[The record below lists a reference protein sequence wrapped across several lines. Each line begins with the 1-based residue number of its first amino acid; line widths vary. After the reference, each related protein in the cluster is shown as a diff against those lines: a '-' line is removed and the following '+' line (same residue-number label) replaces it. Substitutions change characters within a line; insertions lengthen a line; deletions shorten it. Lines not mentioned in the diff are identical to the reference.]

1 MAAQEWA
8 EHPATK
14 QLRDQLREEVSSLEK
29 GWKSG
34 NFTGPTVDETAQLS
48 AEAIGMVQAYEKIL
62 GMIDSII
69 KEDEEEEHD
78 N

>member
-1 MAAQEWA
+1 MEAQEWV
-8 EHPATK
+8 EHKATK
-14 QLRDQLREEVSSLEK
+14 QLRDRLREEVSSLEK

-62 GMIDSII
+62 GMIEELVQ
-69 KEDEEEEHD
+69 EDEEADD

>member
-1 MAAQEWA
+1 M
-8 EHPATK
+8 EHKATK
-14 QLRDQLREEVSSLEK
+14 QLRDRLREEVSALEK

-62 GMIDSII
+62 GMIEELVQ
-69 KEDEEEEHD
+69 EDEEADD